1 MIIEYLVVLMQG
13 DFKVNKRVNSLL
25 SFFEEAVIEC
35 FNVVHGLLLHDLR
48 IECLHQVLR
57 GLRQVL
63 WLHLLLLHLLLLH
76 LLLLHLL
83 LLLVWVL
90 LWRRHVRV
98 HALDISLLEA
108 LRRPGAWLLNL
119 LLAPLLLAD
128 LLLAAPSLCLGNLR
142 HRLLR
147 DRWPLLHHHHQLLHH
162 CKQIRVL
169 IIPLLIVRECDR
181 VLIANITNLSDHF
194 DWKLEVEVNLWG
206 RHREVGRQN
215 KLDWVL
221 HARAR
226 HRNRTLNDQ
235 VVVCRFSGKFWL
247 KK

>member
-1 MIIEYLVVLMQG
+1 MQG
-13 DFKVNKRVNSLL
+13 DFKVNKRVNRLL

-35 FNVVHGLLLHDLR
+35 FNVVHGLLLHDLWV
-48 IECLHQVLR
+48 ECLHQVLR
-57 GLRQVL
+57 GLRLVL
-63 WLHLLLLHLLLLH
+63 WLH
-76 LLLLHLL
+76 L

-98 HALDISLLEA
+98 HALDIRLLDA

-128 LLLAAPSLCLGNLR
+128 LLLATPSLCLGNLR
-142 HRLLR
+142 HLLLR
-147 DRWPLLHHHHQLLHH
+147 DRWSLLHHHHQLLHH

-169 IIPLLIVRECDR
+169 IRPLLIVRECDR
-181 VLIANITNLSDHF
+181 VLIANITNLSDHI
-194 DWKLEVEVNLWG
+194 DWKLEVKVNLWWC
-206 RHREVGRQN
+206 HRVVGRQN

-226 HRNRTLNDQ
+226 HRDWTLKHQ